1 MVQEFPGKVSRNS
14 GNCKISE
21 MRTIQLR
28 ILEIPR
34 AKLNGKKTTGKN
46 FRKFGYS
53 SRGCALCW
61 KFLKM
66 LFHLLLEI
74 AENSIRTFWS
84 NGKRPLFSKS
94 HSDKPAPG
102 TECFHITSRRPYWC
116 LKTMKRR
123 PCWCPKPVLWELNY
137 FLMQTLSSVP
147 INLHRCW
154 PREWKHSIP
163 YDWSILAVYVN
174 TSIRRATRTW
184 KKQ

>member
-1 MVQEFPGKVSRNS
+1 MVQKFSGKVSRNS

-21 MRTIQLR
+21 MRTIQLK

-34 AKLNGKKTTGKN
+34 AKLIGKKGTGKN

-74 AENSIRTFWS
+74 AENSSRTFWS

-102 TECFHITSRRPYWC
+102 TECFHMTSRRPYWC
-116 LKTMKRR
+116 PKTMKRQ

-137 FLMQTLSSVP
+137 FLIQTLSSVP

-154 PREWKHSIP
+154 PRGWKHSIP